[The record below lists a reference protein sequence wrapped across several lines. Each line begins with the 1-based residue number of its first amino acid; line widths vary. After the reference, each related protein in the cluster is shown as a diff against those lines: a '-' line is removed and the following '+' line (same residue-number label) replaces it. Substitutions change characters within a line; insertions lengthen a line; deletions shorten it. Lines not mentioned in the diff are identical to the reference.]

1 MTPEEKQRLADAK
14 ERGDL
19 MRAYL
24 RTSTQGREV
33 GLSVV
38 VGALLGFWID
48 RYPETQPWGMLIGL
62 LFGCLTAARKMWRI
76 VQRQKQI
83 SPDGPDVP
91 GAYDDR
97 P

>member
-1 MTPEEKQRLADAK
+1 MKT
-14 ERGDL
+14 
-19 MRAYL
+19 YL
-24 RTSTQGREV
+24 RTSTQGMEV

-38 VGALLGFWID
+38 VGALLGFWLD
-48 RYPETQPWGMLIGL
+48 RKIGTQPWGMLAGL
-62 LFGCLTAARKMWRI
+62 FFGCLAAGRKMWRI
-76 VQRQKQI
+76 VQRQREN